1 MTSSLE
7 AIASLHVHIVCWILC
22 LMSFGVLC
30 DVVMFDAVM
39 PVADGCWM
47 YRILDRII
55 AILHD
60 HHL

>member
-1 MTSSLE
+1 MT
-7 AIASLHVHIVCWILC
+7 VGV
-22 LMSFGVLC
+22 MSFGVLC